1 MLYPEIVVVGCGNPL
16 FADDGFGPAVIEELQ
31 QHPLPDNV
39 KVVDAG
45 LGGPHFVFTLLDPD
59 STKRLVI
66 IDIAD
71 FGADPGTLR
80 TFRPEE
86 LPAGSYRDA
95 HSWDLTEPLE
105 RIKDR
110 IDITIVGCQPKRV
123 TSPEMEIGLTDE
135 VTNAIPKTV
144 QLVLGLIGVEY
155 GTAI

>member
-16 FADDGFGPAVIEELQ
+16 FADDGFGPAVVEELQ
-31 QHPLPDNV
+31 QYPLPGNV

-80 TFRPEE
+80 TFAPED

-95 HSWDLTEPLE
+95 HSWDLTEPLQ
-105 RIKDR
+105 RLKDD

-144 QLVLGLIGVEY
+144 QLVLDLIGVD
-155 GTAI
+155 